1 MFFSLWLPISS
12 GVSLWCWACLFW
24 PLPIL
29 TSPCRMGTP
38 DFLPRSIDVKL
49 GDFPEGVSSLDIVRS
64 LLEFF
69 QKNADFKVVAVQQ
82 CPNKIARV
90 TFEEGG
96 EAAKADFVDE
106 ESIFIRGVK
115 CQVIRPA
122 LPGDRVL
129 VYHYPYENDDS
140 QVERALSQFGLV
152 KDVSYQSWVGLKGV
166 HTGTRM
172 VRMDRTTRIPRS
184 IMIDGFR
191 CKIWYRGQ
199 PVTCDVC
206 REEGHVAAK
215 CSRKGTCFNCRQPG
229 HMARDCPDRSYRR
242 GAWGQPSK
250 GVSWVPEPDGSA
262 GGGSPVVEAHRTE
275 SVSVVGAGPS
285 GQALSSPAPPSSGGG
300 VSSDGG
306 VSPVSVPDSEL
317 SLSVCGDGSAASTV
331 LNSQGYIVSNGDNA
345 IKNANDID
353 NASSK
358 VSNSNVSCGNASS
371 NVSDSAICTA
381 SSASNAINVNK
392 LDNVA
397 SNEKTSADNGPK
409 SCSSADL
416 NSNVLG
422 EPVSD
427 ASVEVSPSSSV
438 DTEMV
443 PASNHRK
450 RSAPKPPLEDS
461 AAPPGFT
468 SGSSSS
474 EPGKSKISKKA
485 PGPPGCH
492 SLPASVSLAAR
503 TASTRG
509 PLS

>member
-1 MFFSLWLPISS
+1 M
-12 GVSLWCWACLFW
+12 
-24 PLPIL
+24 
-29 TSPCRMGTP
+29 
-38 DFLPRSIDVKL
+38 D
-49 GDFPEGVSSLDIVRS
+49 
-64 LLEFF
+64 
-69 QKNADFKVVAVQQ
+69 N
-82 CPNKIARV
+82 
-90 TFEEGG
+90 
-96 EAAKADFVDE
+96 

-166 HTGTRM
+166 HTGTRI
-172 VRMDRTTRIPRS
+172 VRMDCTTRIPRS
-184 IMIDGFR
+184 IMINGFR

-229 HMARDCPDRSYRR
+229 HVARDCPDRSYRR

-262 GGGSPVVEAHRTE
+262 GGESPVVEAHRTE
-275 SVSVVGAGPS
+275 SVSVVGVGPS

-300 VSSDGG
+300 VSLDGG

-317 SLSVCGDGSAASTV
+317 SLSVCGDSSAASTV

-381 SSASNAINVNK
+381 SSASNAVNVNK
-392 LDNVA
+392 LDNVV
-397 SNEKTSADNGPK
+397 SNGKTSADDGPK
-409 SCSSADL
+409 RCSSADL
-416 NSNVLG
+416 NTNGSPVLG

-438 DTEMV
+438 DAEMV

-450 RSAPKPPLEDS
+450 RSAPEPPLEDT
-461 AAPPGFT
+461 AAPPGFS
-468 SGSSSS
+468 SGSTSS
-474 EPGKSKISKKA
+474 EPGKSKISKKVL
-485 PGPPGCH
+485 GPPGCH
-492 SLPASVSLAAR
+492 SLPASVALAAR
-503 TASTRG
+503 TASSRG